1 MEPASHPGRPPIW
14 RSSRLT
20 QSSRVNYGN
29 SDSIF
34 PCNLAS
40 RLRSLGSFPGM
51 LQPVIDVGDGV
62 VERKKDFMAVV
73 KQPRADDGVGRRD
86 QHDGLAALPSI
97 KNFHACTDAGPDEI
111 DQD

>member
-1 MEPASHPGRPPIW
+1 MEPASHRGRPPIW

-62 VERKKDFMAVV
+62 VERKKYCGAMV
-73 KQPRADDGVGRRD
+73 KQTWADDGGVRRD
-86 QHDGLAALPSI
+86 EHDGRAARPKI
-97 KNFHACTDAGPDEI
+97 RNF
-111 DQD
+111 